1 MASLCGV
8 GSWSWRRRRKHAHG
22 SVLSSDGP
30 VGHFAALHRL
40 YRYFQKP
47 THSVGL
53 FPVVKD
59 RWYRLHNFH
68 GGHWGRNNGP
78 MADVCAVAAELQM
91 RHLTL
96 AASEGPCSECGWQAT
111 CCFTR
116 KNGRRQGYWKRHLS
130 ITGHSSVRLRTFL
143 SNTGACQARKATVA
157 EALVRPPFRPK
168 RASNRTTSSIN
179 PLHKPRPYSDSC
191 T

>member
-1 MASLCGV
+1 MRWFAI
-8 GSWSWRRRRKHAHG
+8 
-22 SVLSSDGP
+22 LSSVGP
-30 VGHFAALHRL
+30 VAILRL
-40 YRYFQKP
+40 SIGCIRYFQKP
-47 THSVGL
+47 THPVGL

-68 GGHWGRNNGP
+68 GGHWGRNNVP

-157 EALVRPPFRPK
+157 EALVRQPFRPK